1 MSAAPAGKQQPG
13 AASAAAAPPIAA
25 DGLEARVIAMLQAP
39 RLPLRLALL
48 AVALA
53 SPCLLLGYFADDW
66 VARYIYT
73 DLPGAQQLYRVYGGG
88 YGIANGVPADTH
100 WQIEQGWAPWWTF
113 DRLHIRMFRP
123 LGLLSHR
130 LDAHAWPDA
139 PALMRAHSLL
149 WLAALVL
156 AAARLYHGALGAL
169 AGAMAALLFAVDHT
183 RGFAIG
189 YITNRHAL
197 MAVTLG
203 VLCLDQ
209 RLRADTRGARSGHL
223 LGPLFYAGAL
233 LCSDAAIAICGY
245 LGGYALLAE
254 RGAYRKRAL
263 ALLPYVTITVLWLG
277 WYKLGGYGA
286 SGSGLYI
293 DPAREPL
300 RFSLAFVQRAPL
312 LLLGL
317 FLAPPAEL
325 HSVAPAALA
334 RAMLAFA
341 LVVLVA
347 LCVALAPLLRRDRQA
362 RFWAAGMVLALV
374 PASSA
379 FPHNRQL
386 LFASIGAMPLLA
398 QLWHLYAVE
407 LRDAVLSAG
416 QRTARVLA
424 SIPFFMHLFISP
436 VLVPITTC
444 SVALLAPLQ
453 RGLADDGADI
463 AGRDVVFMT
472 APDYLAVRIVQLARR
487 VEREPLPRRW
497 RALSFGP
504 QRVTV
509 TRTGERTLELDY
521 EGGILS
527 TPFLELYRDRRLAMA
542 VGERVDL
549 QDLRIEV
556 LALTP
561 DGRARRARFT
571 FDAPLDAPSFAFY
584 AWRNGRFERYEPPP
598 VGHRELLPGADFELA
613 LR

>member
-1 MSAAPAGKQQPG
+1 MTAASAGKQPPG
-13 AASAAAAPPIAA
+13 EAKAAGPAV
-25 DGLEARVIAMLQAP
+25 GARGVEGWVIGRLQAP

-53 SPCLLLGYFADDW
+53 SPCLVLGYFADDW

-73 DLPGAQQLYRVYGGG
+73 DLPGAKQLYDVYGGG
-88 YGIANGVPADTH
+88 YGIANGVPVDTH
-100 WQIEQGWAPWWTF
+100 WQIEQGWAPWWTYEQ
-113 DRLHIRMFRP
+113 LQIRMFRP

-130 LDAHAWPDA
+130 LDARAWPEA

-156 AAARLYHGALGAL
+156 GATRLYRGALGAL

-183 RGFAIG
+183 RGFAVG

-209 RLRADTRGARSGHL
+209 RLRADLHGARRGHL
-223 LGPLFYAGAL
+223 LGPLFYGTAL
-233 LCSDAAIAICGY
+233 LCSDAAIAVGGY
-245 LGGYALLAE
+245 LGAYALLAE
-254 RGAYRKRAL
+254 QGACRKRAL
-263 ALLPYVTITVLWLG
+263 ALAPYAAITLLWLG

-300 RFSLAFVQRAPL
+300 QFSLAFLQRAPL
-312 LLLGL
+312 LVLGL
-317 FLAPPAEL
+317 FLAPPSEL
-325 HSVAPAALA
+325 HSVAPATAA
-334 RAMLAFA
+334 HAMLAFA
-341 LVVLVA
+341 LLVLVA
-347 LCVALAPLLRRDRQA
+347 LGFALAPLLRRDRIA
-362 RFWAAGMVLALV
+362 RFWAAGLVLALV

-386 LFASIGAMPLLA
+386 LFASVGAMPLLA
-398 QLWHLYAVE
+398 QLWHLYAIE
-407 LRDAVLSAG
+407 LRDAALSA
-416 QRTARVLA
+416 RMRAARLLA
-424 SIPFFMHLFISP
+424 SIPFFMHLFVSP
-436 VLVPITTC
+436 LLVPVTTC

-453 RGLADDGADI
+453 RGLADGGADI

-509 TRTGERTLELDY
+509 ARSDARTLELDY

-527 TPFLELYRDRRLAMA
+527 TPFLELYRDRRLAMTP
-542 VGERVDL
+542 GERVELTGL
-549 QDLRIEV
+549 QIEV
-556 LALTP
+556 LEVTA
-561 DGRARRARFT
+561 DGRVRRARFR
-571 FDAPLDAPSFAFY
+571 FDSPLDAPSFRFY
-584 AWRNGRFERYEPPP
+584 AWQNGRFERYAPPA
-598 VGHRELLPGADFELA
+598 VGAQHVLPAADFELA
-613 LR
+613 LK